1 MNYTRT
7 GTKYN
12 SMEITPTEKAEDLFN
27 SFKIILL
34 EAATHDVKVCDL
46 LANRFALKCC
56 AEVLGY
62 MGSDRGHAFWSEVE
76 QELLKFYK

>member
-1 MNYTRT
+1 
-7 GTKYN
+7 
-12 SMEITPTEKAEDLFN
+12 MEITITPTEKAKDLFN

-56 AEVLGY
+56 SEVLGY
-62 MGSDRGHAFWSEVE
+62 KASDSELALWSEVE
-76 QELLKFYK
+76 QELLKFYKK